1 MKPGMLAG
9 LAVVVCGSLAL
20 VAWLMMADAPAP
32 AVSSAPVVAPPDESV
47 GEAAPAPEPA
57 RRPATAPPKQPAIR
71 PRPSSPPPRPA
82 PAPKAPKAP
91 PAVPGHGLPEATAQ
105 GLEADGNIEP
115 ADAEAVARFLVPRIR
130 ECMADGGPN
139 FMVLA
144 RVHVINNGGSAA
156 VLQATKV
163 LEAPGDI
170 AAMQV
175 CVERALNSQKV
186 PVGELSVDALVSV
199 PVYSDR

>member
-1 MKPGMLAG
+1 M
-9 LAVVVCGSLAL
+9 
-20 VAWLMMADAPAP
+20 
-32 AVSSAPVVAPPDESV
+32 
-47 GEAAPAPEPA
+47 
-57 RRPATAPPKQPAIR
+57 
-71 PRPSSPPPRPA
+71 
-82 PAPKAPKAP
+82 
-91 PAVPGHGLPEATAQ
+91 PGHGLPEATAQ

>member
-32 AVSSAPVVAPPDESV
+32 AVSSAPVVATPDESV

-186 PVGELSVDALVSV
+186 PVGELGVDALVSV